1 MALFGPSKK
10 EIEAAEEY
18 ILQKLSKVEILDN
31 LVVTVLENEEPWI
44 LNCQG
49 YYDECKRKVVIGAD
63 SLEILWVSGNRTHD
77 GQPLSEQILGRVGY
91 ANTKSGYMPL
101 HSMKNSK
108 GEELVS
114 VGRVV
119 HLWAKIVQERLHA
132 KLPQCKFSDVFQ
144 LDGNESRFYYTVPAL
159 TFKDWF

>member
-10 EIEAAEEY
+10 EIAAAEEY

-49 YYDECKRKVVIGAD
+49 YYDNCKRKVVIGAD
-63 SLEILWVSGNRTHD
+63 SLEILWVASNSTPD
-77 GQPLSEQILGRVGY
+77 GQPNSEQILGRVGY

-101 HSMKNSK
+101 HGMKNAK
-108 GEELVS
+108 GDELVS

-119 HLWAKIVQERLHA
+119 NLWAMVVQERLQA
-132 KLPQCKFSDVFQ
+132 KLPQCKFGDVFQ
-144 LDGNESRFYYTVPAL
+144 LDGNQSRFYYTVPAM